1 MTPEE
6 ENSLLNKINRSN
18 SANPSKEEKQQQ
30 EKQIELAK
38 ILNKKVDG

>member
-6 ENSLLNKINRSN
+6 ENSLLNKIYRSN